1 MRLCLLTG
9 GDINMLDDVHTA
21 FGRAG
26 WFEDGE

>member
-9 GDINMLDDVHTA
+9 GDINMWDEVHA
-21 FGRAG
+21 VFGLAA